1 MDRPPLLW
9 LGQKRPPETEL
20 PADGILETTTGGT
33 QVKSRYL
40 NSLLLGVLLATS
52 ALPALAQDKTV
63 LTMWHNHPEWKDR
76 VEAILVAF
84 EAKHPTI
91 DIQLE
96 EIAGTNYTTRL
107 NTALA
112 AGEAPDLFG
121 LAPGPDT
128 AAAAAAGYNVDLTN
142 LIDIS
147 GLTQAARDAVVID
160 GKVYSAPILGSY
172 TVGLYYHRKVFE
184 ENGLTPPTNQTEFM
198 ALCQTL
204 RDKGIT
210 PMIAP
215 AQDGIIPA
223 FLYMMM
229 ASSVLKAEGFD
240 AVRAGTRKLTDPDVV
255 KAAYFLRDIYGCF
268 QEGSLATPYVEGKA
282 LFALGQGAMLEGG
295 SADYAGFLETNP
307 AIDVGVVPF
316 PAVDGGVPATVTGME
331 APFNINAKSE
341 HVDEAVI
348 FLQWMMGNEA
358 AQMVVD
364 TITLST
370 TTGVVPSD
378 NRVMKEMIEASTSN
392 DVRVFYELPETGG
405 VFAAIQ
411 QNTAALFLGEM
422 SPEDFSAVLQAAVVP
437 SGM

>member
-1 MDRPPLLW
+1 MTPIFMKPLMI
-9 LGQKRPPETEL
+9 G
-20 PADGILETTTGGT
+20 
-33 QVKSRYL
+33 
-40 NSLLLGVLLATS
+40 
-52 ALPALAQDKTV
+52 ALMLSTAIPALAQDQTV

-76 VEAILVAF
+76 VEAIIAVF
-84 EAKHPTI
+84 EAQHPEI

-128 AAAAAAGYNVDLTN
+128 AAAAAAGYNVDLTD

-147 GLTQAARDAVVID
+147 GLTQAAKDAVTID

-172 TVGLYYHRKVFE
+172 TVGLYYHRPVFE
-184 ENGLTPPTNQTEFM
+184 EHGLTPPTNQTEFM
-198 ALCQTL
+198 ALCGQL
-204 RDKGIT
+204 RDLGIT

-229 ASSVLKAEGFD
+229 ASSILKAEGLD
-240 AVRAGTRKLTDPDVV
+240 EIRAGTRAFTDPDVV
-255 KAAYFLRDIYGCF
+255 QAAYFLRDIYSCF

-331 APFNINAKSE
+331 APYNINAESANI
-341 HVDEAVI
+341 DEAVT

-411 QNTAALFLGEM
+411 QNAAALFLGEM
-422 SPEDFSAVLQAAVVP
+422 SPEDFSAALQAAVVP
-437 SGM
+437 SAM

>member
-1 MDRPPLLW
+1 MKHNLL
-9 LGQKRPPETEL
+9 
-20 PADGILETTTGGT
+20 
-33 QVKSRYL
+33 KSL
-40 NSLLLGVLLATS
+40 IVGVLLAST
-52 ALPALAQDKTV
+52 ALPSLAQDKTV

-76 VEAILVAF
+76 VEAILAKF
-84 EAKHPTI
+84 EAENPTI

-121 LAPGPDT
+121 LSPGPDT
-128 AAAAAAGYNVDLTN
+128 AAAANAGYNVDLTDK
-142 LIDIS
+142 LDIS
-147 GLTQAARDAVVID
+147 GLTPSAKAAVTID
-160 GKVYSAPILGSY
+160 GKVWSAPILGSY
-172 TVGLYYHRKVFE
+172 TVGLYYHRKVFA
-184 ENGLTPPTNQTEFM
+184 ENGLTPPSNQSEFM

-204 RDKGIT
+204 KDKGIV

-229 ASSVLKAEGFD
+229 ASSVLKADGFD
-240 AVRAGTRKLTDPDVV
+240 AVRKGTRKLTDPDVV

-282 LFALGQGAMLEGG
+282 LFALGKGAMLEGG
-295 SADYAGFLETNP
+295 SADFAGFQETNP
-307 AIDVGVVPF
+307 DIDVGVVPF
-316 PAVDGGVPATVTGME
+316 PAVDGGTPATVTGME
-331 APFNINAKSE
+331 APFNINAKSKN
-341 HVDEAVI
+341 VDAAVT
-348 FLQWMMGNEA
+348 FLQWMMGKEP

-364 TITLST
+364 TITLT
-370 TTGVVPSD
+370 TTAGIVPSQ
-378 NRVMKEMIEASTSN
+378 NRVMKEMIEAGRSN

-405 VFAAIQ
+405 VFGAIQ
-411 QNTAALFLGEM
+411 QNAAALFLGEM
-422 SPEDFSAVLQAAVVP
+422 SPEDFSQALQNAVKP